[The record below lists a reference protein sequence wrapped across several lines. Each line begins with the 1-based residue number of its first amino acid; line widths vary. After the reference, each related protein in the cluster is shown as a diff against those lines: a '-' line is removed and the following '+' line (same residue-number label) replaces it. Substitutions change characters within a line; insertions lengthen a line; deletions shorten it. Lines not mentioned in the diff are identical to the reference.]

1 MSDALP
7 DLVPFIQFRK
17 REKHQRKSDTYSI
30 VGTKLRK
37 ASHWKNFDL
46 TEKLQFDRKTLL

>member
-30 VGTKLRK
+30 VGTKLRR
-37 ASHWKNFDL
+37 ASQWKNFDL
-46 TEKLQFDRKTLL
+46 TEKLQFDRKTPL